1 MLSSYWLT
9 STLIIISIITS
20 KKCGRLCV
28 WETRSLLT
36 QQLSLISIS
45 LKAVT
50 ANCHLFFCLSVS
62 YLVISSNIKHRLIYW
77 SRYFPQCHL
86 FCIFRVSSSYSVEIL
101 SKREVT
107 RIIYI
112 YLCPYIV
119 FVVKGENMH
128 VFFIVYSQTFWRI
141 QNFAFS
147 VAFSLSLELF
157 LCPLS
162 L

>member
-1 MLSSYWLT
+1 MYIFALKVYMLSSYWLT

-119 FVVKGENMH
+119 FVVK
-128 VFFIVYSQTFWRI
+128 IWRI